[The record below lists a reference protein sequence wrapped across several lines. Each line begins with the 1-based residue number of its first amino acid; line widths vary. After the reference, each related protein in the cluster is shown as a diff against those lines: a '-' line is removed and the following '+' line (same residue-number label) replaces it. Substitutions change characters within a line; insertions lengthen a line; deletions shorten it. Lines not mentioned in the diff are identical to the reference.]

1 MAVQVA
7 AEVTLDNKQDP
18 KQSRAVITQCVT
30 AEVSLAHTSADR
42 DVQKMFGKGKGG
54 KGKGKGGKGGKGS
67 IAPDFAANLA
77 MKVFAS

>member
-42 DVQKMFGKGKGG
+42 DVQKMFGGKG